1 MQVYGEG
8 SVRES
13 LGLVNPEPSFNENEI
28 AMHEKYL
35 AEFQEKKHF
44 YEMRLIEEK
53 ECKHGDYP
61 KRAEVMAGIRKS
73 IEEFAVKINYEKD

>member
-1 MQVYGEG
+1 MRQ
-8 SVRES
+8 
-13 LGLVNPEPSFNENEI
+13 
-28 AMHEKYL
+28 KYL

-61 KRAEVMAGIRKS
+61 KREEVMEGIRKS
-73 IEEFAVKINYEKD
+73 IEEFEAKIQYEKD

>member
-1 MQVYGEG
+1 
-8 SVRES
+8 
-13 LGLVNPEPSFNENEI
+13 
-28 AMHEKYL
+28 MHQKYL

-61 KRAEVMAGIRKS
+61 KRGEVMAGIRKS
-73 IEEFAVKINYEKD
+73 IEEFETKIQYEKD